1 MLRKIAILVCPI
13 FYSAFASFKAHHGN
27 SCLKESFQM
36 KMLLKYF
43 NQFNR
48 FTKPDLHLK
57 CTLWNSLHFKKWAG
71 NLPRRREGKN
81 KFVTLLYLEL
91 PATPALTYV

>member
-57 CTLWNSLHFKKWAG
+57 CTLWNSLHFKKMG
-71 NLPRRREGKN
+71 RK
-81 KFVTLLYLEL
+81 
-91 PATPALTYV
+91 LTSQERGQE